1 MADNFVLVHGA
12 WHGGWCWAA
21 VMRQLELEGHRAFA
35 LDLAGR
41 GTNPVHHSKVTC
53 DLWVDNVVRL
63 IEQHDLKNVVLAGH
77 SLGGLTISGVAV
89 KIPQRIKRV
98 IYVTAIVP
106 PEDIT
111 VMDDFVA
118 NMMTPETVAAMQEV
132 NGGLSNTMEAS
143 CFRRYFIQ
151 DGSRD
156 LQDFVLAALVPEA
169 AGPTH
174 EIAPMKQF
182 HKLDLPTSYVIC
194 EDDMVAGD
202 PKKWHPGQSHRL
214 RNPTTL
220 SITAGHELMFTQPV
234 QCARALMELA
244 EVD

>member
-1 MADNFVLVHGA
+1 MADNFVLIHGA
-12 WHGGWCWAA
+12 WHGGWCWAS
-21 VMRQLELEGHRAFA
+21 VMRQLELKGHRAHT

-41 GTNPVHHSKVTC
+41 GTNPVDHSKVTRS
-53 DLWVDNVVRL
+53 LWVDDVVRL
-63 IEQHDLKNVVLAGH
+63 IEQLDLKDVVLAGH

-106 PEDIT
+106 PEDMT
-111 VMDDFVA
+111 LMDDFVA
-118 NMMTPETVAAMQEV
+118 NMMMPETAAAMQEA
-132 NGGLSNTMEAS
+132 NGGLSNTMETNY
-143 CFRRYFIQ
+143 FRRYFMQ

-156 LQDFVLAALVPEA
+156 LQDFVLAALTPEA
-169 AGPTH
+169 VGPSG
-174 EIAPMKQF
+174 EIAPMKEF

-194 EDDMVAGD
+194 EDDLVGGD

-220 SITAGHELMFTQPV
+220 SIKAGHELMFTQPV
-234 QCARALMELA
+234 QCANALMDLA
-244 EVD
+244 RG